1 MSFQAPIGTAEE
13 RSLGK
18 IWPGGWIDATPYL
31 TRYFA
36 GVHTGADLN
45 LNLPGAW
52 DKDAH
57 SPVYAMA
64 DGIVTYAQK
73 WPNPKYWG
81 NIIVIDHGIVDG
93 KPLFSRYAHVE
104 NVKVFVG
111 QPVRIG
117 DQVAS
122 VGNGDGLF
130 AYHLHFDISTTD
142 ILRLQPQN
150 WPAPKAN
157 PDLGLVK
164 DHYVDPKTWLT
175 NHFGAGA
182 EAKIDPMITPNVV
195 LPDPSNIITLN
206 QPPQVVIGEPATGME
221 WFVIAADGLFIR
233 DQPSTSGSKRA
244 SVVFGAR
251 VSLEARMISQD
262 SYNWGQISMGPNRG
276 LWIAMG
282 KVDQSQI
289 FMSTNPPMG

>member
-1 MSFQAPIGTAEE
+1 MSFQSPIGTAEE
-13 RSLGK
+13 RSSGK
-18 IWPGGWIDATPYL
+18 VWPGGWIDATPYL
-31 TRYFA
+31 TKYFA
-36 GVHTGADLN
+36 GIHTGADLN

-57 SPVYAMA
+57 SPVYAMG

-104 NVKVFVG
+104 NVKVLVG
-111 QPVRIG
+111 QSVRIG
-117 DQVAS
+117 HQVAS

-157 PDLGLVK
+157 PDLNLVK
-164 DHYVDPKTWLT
+164 HHYVDPKKWVED
-175 NHFGAGA
+175 HFGLGA
-182 EAKIDPMITPNVV
+182 QSGIDPMVTPKVV
-195 LPDPSNIITLN
+195 LPEAPGITGSTN
-206 QPPQVVIGEPATGME
+206 PPPVVMTGPAGGIE
-221 WFVIAADGLFIR
+221 WFVIAIDGLFVR
-233 DQPSTSGSKRA
+233 DQPSTSGSKCA
-244 SVVFGAR
+244 SVLFGTR
-251 VSLEARMISQD
+251 ISLEASMVSQD
-262 SYNWGQISMGPNRG
+262 SYNWGQISLGPNKG
-276 LWIAMG
+276 LWIATG
-282 KVDQSQI
+282 KADQSEI
-289 FMSTNPPMG
+289 FMSTNPPTG